1 MCQTYKFFVA
11 VVLSIGADQQSSTE
25 QLTAAKHD
33 FLWILIVVRLKAE
46 IIKNVYNKFECQQ
59 GRGVYLA

>member
-46 IIKNVYNKFECQQ
+46 TIKIVYNKF
-59 GRGVYLA
+59 